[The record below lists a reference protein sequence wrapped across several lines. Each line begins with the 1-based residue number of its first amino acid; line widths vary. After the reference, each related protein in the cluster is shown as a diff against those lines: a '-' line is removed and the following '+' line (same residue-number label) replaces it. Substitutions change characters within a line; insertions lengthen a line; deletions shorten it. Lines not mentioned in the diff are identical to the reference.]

1 MDSNYDE
8 QKVFDSVWQR
18 VTDCSAEPEHIS
30 DTVPDDESLL
40 SSLIAAEKGNHA
52 FYHSAAHRVGNS
64 CTSLFNSLAQVSCK
78 RLGRLQTFHFLICG
92 NNCTADAERFDVP
105 SGSLSALR
113 EAYWRESETASRLI
127 SAAASVSNGK
137 FSSYAA
143 EFARQAAENAEHI
156 IQLIDKIMK

>member
-1 MDSNYDE
+1 MDSNFDE

-18 VTDCSAEPEHIS
+18 VSGCS
-30 DTVPDDESLL
+30 DESEKVSGTDHDDKALL
-40 SSLIAAEKGNHA
+40 SSLIAAEKSNHA
-52 FYHSAAHRVGNS
+52 FYHSAAHRTGSS
-64 CTSLFNSLAQVSCK
+64 CTSLFNNLAQVSFK

-92 NNCTADAERFDVP
+92 NNCTADAERFDTP
-105 SGSLSALR
+105 SGTLSALR

-127 SAAASVSNGK
+127 SAAASIGKGK

-156 IQLIDKIMK
+156 IQIIDKIMK

>member
-1 MDSNYDE
+1 MDNQYDE
-8 QKVFDSVWQR
+8 QMVFDTVWQR
-18 VTDCSAEPEHIS
+18 VTDCTNKHEAVTEPI
-30 DTVPDDESLL
+30 VDDEAVL

-52 FYHSAAHRVGNS
+52 FYKSAFRHVGSS
-64 CTSLFNSLAQVSCK
+64 CTPLFNSLTQASRK

-92 NNCTADAERFDVP
+92 NNCTANAESFEMP
-105 SGSLSALR
+105 SGTLSALR

-127 SAAASVSNGK
+127 SAAASIGNGK

-156 IQLIDKIMK
+156 IQFIDKIMK

>member
-18 VTDCSAEPEHIS
+18 VTDYSNDKDNSTEA
-30 DTVPDDESLL
+30 VPADEVLL

-52 FYHSAAHRVGNS
+52 FYHFAARRVGSS
-64 CTSLFNSLAQVSCK
+64 CASLFNSLAQVSCK

-92 NNCTADAERFDVP
+92 NNCTAAAEQFDVP
-105 SGSLSALR
+105 SGALSALR

-127 SAAASVSNGK
+127 SAAASISNGK

>member
-18 VTDCSAEPEHIS
+18 VTDCSDEPKQV
-30 DTVPDDESLL
+30 TAPDDKTLL

-64 CTSLFNSLAQVSCK
+64 CASLFNSLAQVSRK

-92 NNCTADAERFDVP
+92 NNCTADAERFEVP
-105 SGSLSALR
+105 SGTLYTLR
-113 EAYWRESETASRLI
+113 EAYWRESETAAQII
-127 SAAASVSNGK
+127 SAAASIHNGK

-156 IQLIDKIMK
+156 IQLIDRIMK